1 MKRCLSDRQVIEI
14 SLERLVG
21 KTSDLFKIDGECVRV
36 DRRLR
41 SWSGIDLGVTTWV
54 VTTSSHAFVKAQFFY
69 TTQPSKKLVE
79 KYLGPFKVI
88 TQVGTHSFML

>member
-21 KTSDLFKIDGECVRV
+21 KTSDLFGVDRECVRV

-54 VTTSSHAFVKAQFFY
+54 VTVS
-69 TTQPSKKLVE
+69 PL
-79 KYLGPFKVI
+79 
-88 TQVGTHSFML
+88 

>member
-21 KTSDLFKIDGECVRV
+21 KTSDLFGVDWECVRV

-54 VTTSSHAFVKAQFFY
+54 VTSLESDSNALEGLGGTWSSGVWLA
-69 TTQPSKKLVE
+69 
-79 KYLGPFKVI
+79 
-88 TQVGTHSFML
+88 